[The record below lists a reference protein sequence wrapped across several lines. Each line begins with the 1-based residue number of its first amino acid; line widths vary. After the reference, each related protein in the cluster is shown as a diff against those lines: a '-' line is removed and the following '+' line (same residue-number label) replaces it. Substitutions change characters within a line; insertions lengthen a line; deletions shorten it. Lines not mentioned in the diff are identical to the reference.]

1 MEEKILE
8 LKRELDLILSNYAV
22 DQVAKESGG
31 RRRASKGILTR
42 LIYEKIIKFAINESK
57 VNFKFFYKTSSLPF
71 KIKKD
76 LPYLKLPQDFK
87 FKRKFDK
94 SGKGNE
100 VEYDGFLTFQ
110 NEIKMFLEFKSYT
123 EVSMLKRVFVD
134 AFIAKQFFPNAKYSL
149 CMLESAMGSPR
160 SLISHSAI
168 TLIDYLQRSLRVK
181 IDIFFL
187 MLGVRNSKRDI
198 GLKKFL
204 KLTDL
209 HELKITVNSFITF
222 FHSFNKS

>member
-1 MEEKILE
+1 
-8 LKRELDLILSNYAV
+8 
-22 DQVAKESGG
+22 
-31 RRRASKGILTR
+31 
-42 LIYEKIIKFAINESK
+42 
-57 VNFKFFYKTSSLPF
+57 
-71 KIKKD
+71 
-76 LPYLKLPQDFK
+76 
-87 FKRKFDK
+87 
-94 SGKGNE
+94 
-100 VEYDGFLTFQ
+100 
-110 NEIKMFLEFKSYT
+110 
-123 EVSMLKRVFVD
+123 MLKRVFVD

>member
-31 RRRASKGILTR
+31 QRRASKGILTR
-42 LIYEKIIKFAINESK
+42 IIYEKIIKFAIKESK

-71 KIKKD
+71 KIKKG

-134 AFIAKQFFPNAKYSL
+134 AFIAKQFFTIK
-149 CMLESAMGSPR
+149 C
-160 SLISHSAI
+160 
-168 TLIDYLQRSLRVK
+168 
-181 IDIFFL
+181 
-187 MLGVRNSKRDI
+187 KR
-198 GLKKFL
+198 
-204 KLTDL
+204 
-209 HELKITVNSFITF
+209 
-222 FHSFNKS
+222 

>member
-31 RRRASKGILTR
+31 SRRASKGILTR
-42 LIYEKIIKFAINESK
+42 KIYEKIIKFAINESK

-71 KIKKD
+71 KIKKE
-76 LPYLKLPQDFK
+76 LPYLKLPQDFG

-160 SLISHSAI
+160 SLISHSSNCSSVLAPINAEVTSLCLKTHDNAI
-168 TLIDYLQRSLRVK
+168 WLIVWFLLFA
-181 IDIFFL
+181 IFF
-187 MLGVRNSKRDI
+187 
-198 GLKKFL
+198 
-204 KLTDL
+204 KLTIL
-209 HELKITVNSFITF
+209 TL
-222 FHSFNKS
+222 